1 MTDRAARYADQVVV
15 VTGAG
20 NGLGLAYAR
29 GFADEGAS
37 VVLADIDGGAVEDAA
52 AAITA
57 AGGRALGVEV
67 DVADEESVAAMARDT
82 ESAFGGIDVLVNN
95 AGLHLGRYNECSTLS
110 VDDWRRIFDVNVL
123 GAVLCA
129 RECRPSMA
137 ARGGGVIL
145 NQGSVAAWVHRA
157 GAYGATKLALTSV
170 TMSLA
175 TEFAPDGIRVVAVA
189 PGAFMSEAVQE
200 RLEPE
205 NRALVLA
212 GQLTPELGTPD
223 DLVPMVLFLCS
234 HEARFANAA
243 TYAFDGGFSK
253 RI

>member
-1 MTDRAARYADQVVV
+1 VTQPGARYTDRVVV
-15 VTGAG
+15 VTGGG

-29 GFADEGAS
+29 GFAAEGAS
-37 VVLADIDGGAVEDAA
+37 VVVADIDGATARDGA
-52 AAITA
+52 AAIMA
-57 AGGRALGVEV
+57 AGGRALAAEV
-67 DVADEESVAAMARDT
+67 DVADEASVAAMVRDA

-95 AGLHLGRYNECSTLS
+95 AGLHLGRYNECSTLP
-110 VDDWRRIFDVNVL
+110 VADWRRIFDVNVL

-129 RECRPSMA
+129 RECRVSMA
-137 ARGGGVIL
+137 GRGGVIL
-145 NQGSVAAWVHRA
+145 NQASVAAWSNAA

-175 TEFAPDGIRVVAVA
+175 TEFAPDGIRVIAIA
-189 PGAFMSEAVQE
+189 PGAFMSEAVQAG
-200 RLEPE
+200 LLPE
-205 NRALVLA
+205 QREIVLA
-212 GQLTPELGTPD
+212 GQLTRDLGVPD

-243 TYAFDGGFSK
+243 TYTYDAGFTK

>member
-1 MTDRAARYADQVVV
+1 MTQPGARYTDRVVV
-15 VTGAG
+15 VTGGG

-29 GFADEGAS
+29 GFAAEGAS
-37 VVLADIDGGAVEDAA
+37 VVVADIDGATARDGA
-52 AAITA
+52 AAIMA
-57 AGGRALGVEV
+57 AGGRALAAEV
-67 DVADEESVAAMARDT
+67 DVADEASVAAMVRDA

-95 AGLHLGRYNECSTLS
+95 AGLHLGRYNECSTLP
-110 VDDWRRIFDVNVL
+110 VADWRRIFDVNVL

-129 RECRPSMA
+129 RECRVSMA
-137 ARGGGVIL
+137 GRGGVIL
-145 NQGSVAAWVHRA
+145 NQASVAAWSNAA

-175 TEFAPDGIRVVAVA
+175 TEFAPDGIRVIAIA
-189 PGAFMSEAVQE
+189 PGAFMSEAVQAG
-200 RLEPE
+200 LLPE
-205 NRALVLA
+205 QREIVLA
-212 GQLTPELGTPD
+212 GQLTRDLGVPD

-243 TYAFDGGFSK
+243 TYTYDAGFTK

>member
-1 MTDRAARYADQVVV
+1 MNSMRYTDKVVV
-15 VTGAG
+15 ITGAG
-20 NGLGLAYAR
+20 NGLGLAYAE
-29 GFADEGAS
+29 GFAAEGAA
-37 VVLADIDGGAVEDAA
+37 VVLADIDGAA
-52 AAITA
+52 AATA
-57 AGGRALGVEV
+57 AASIRASGGQALACTT
-67 DVADEESVAAMARDT
+67 DVADEHSVAAMASAAVD
-82 ESAFGGIDVLVNN
+82 AFGGIDVLVNN
-95 AGLHLGRYNECSTLS
+95 AGLHLGKYNECVTLP
-110 VDDWRRIFDVNVL
+110 VADWRAIFEVNVL

-129 RECRPSMA
+129 RECRAAMA

-145 NQGSVAAWVHRA
+145 NQASVAAWVNRS

-175 TEFAPDGIRVVAVA
+175 TELASDRIRVLAIA
-189 PGAFMSEAVQE
+189 PGAFLSDAVVE

-205 NRALVLA
+205 NKALVLA
-212 GQLTPELGTPD
+212 GQLTQELGTPP

-234 HEARFANAA
+234 HEARFANAT